1 MEDAKIVQLYWERN
15 EEAIEETHRRY
26 GGVLTGIAYNILQ
39 SREDSEECV
48 NDTYHRAWDSMPP
61 QKPVRLLAYLG
72 RITRN
77 LSINRWNEDRAQKRG
92 GSMLLTEL
100 SDCIPSRHSVEDE
113 VDTRVL
119 AAVIGGWLDSLPQ
132 EERALFL
139 RRYWFC
145 DSLDALAAE
154 CDTTLNKLAGR
165 LYRLRQKLKTTLEQ
179 EECI

>member
-1 MEDAKIVQLYWERN
+1 MEDAQIVQLYWERN
-15 EEAIEETHRRY
+15 EAAIEETHRQY
-26 GGVLTGIAYNILQ
+26 GGILTGIAYNILQ

-48 NDTYHRAWDSMPP
+48 NDTYHRAWATMPP

-77 LSINRWNEDRAQKRG
+77 LSINRWNENRAQKRG
-92 GSMLLTEL
+92 GGALLSEL
-100 SDCIPSRHSVEDE
+100 SDCIPSRHSVEE
-113 VDTRVL
+113 EIDTRAL
-119 AAVIGGWLDSLPQ
+119 AAVIGRWLCSLPQ
-132 EERALFL
+132 EERVLFL

-145 DSLDALAAE
+145 ETLEVLAAACE
-154 CDTTLNKLAGR
+154 TTPNKLAGR